1 MSSWDNM
8 VKSMWEAKGSQE
20 PEPEDDEE
28 KKKKQSKF
36 FKRIKNLLGYS
47 YANDEQSNG

>member
-8 VKSMWEAKGSQE
+8 VKSMWEAKGNASSE
-20 PEPEDDEE
+20 HEEDDEE

-47 YANDEQSNG
+47 YADDEQAG